1 MTMQNITLSPER
13 RAAILQQLHSRRTK
27 LHWTAGKIALA
38 AVLAALLTFSTF
50 AAAIPALRAALQNAL
65 GSFSEQ
71 SQSLTGIAAEDNG
84 IEVRPVAA
92 LSSSNLVRVWVEVQD
107 KTGDRLSEDMLING
121 WIDHEQDKD
130 APTVNGWRS
139 GERIVFYDENSRT
152 ALIEIDEIGRP
163 IADGTE
169 VNVSFSSFQPA
180 ERAEE
185 TVNFPR
191 EMLSV
196 TGLKNMTP
204 DIGVPLF
211 AEHIPLIPEQTP
223 CKLEGSNRVRLS
235 SVGFGEDGKLHIQA
249 AFLGEANHSGS
260 SIHSRVTDERDP
272 NQYYGGGRYFQYN
285 DQWYFDEVFDI
296 TPEDLPYLTFGDLQG
311 TYQLHAP
318 VEGIWSC
325 TITVE
330 TADEVVYH
338 PNVQVGGALVEEI
351 RVSEIGISTR
361 SSSKGTK
368 LGYRP
373 TYAITK
379 DGEKLYLTDN
389 CIDGGWGTVLD
400 DNGDPLPDGMGY
412 AHDQWEFDEPLD
424 PSDIV
429 LLNFDG
435 VDVPLQ

>member
-27 LHWTAGKIALA
+27 LHWTVGKITLA
-38 AVLAALLTFSTF
+38 AVLAALLTFSAF

-71 SQSLTGIAAEDNG
+71 SQPLTGIAAEDNG

-92 LSSSNLVRVWVEVQD
+92 LTSSNLVRVWVEVQD

-139 GERIVFYDENSRT
+139 GERVVSYDENSRT
-152 ALIEIDEIGRP
+152 ALIEIYEIGRP

-169 VNVSFSSFQPA
+169 VNISFSSFQPA

-185 TVNFPR
+185 TVDFPC

-196 TGLKNMTP
+196 TGLKNMAE
-204 DIGVPLF
+204 DMGVPFF

-223 CKLEGSNRVRLS
+223 CELEGSNRVRLS

-272 NQYYGGGRYFQYN
+272 NQYFGGGRYFQYN
-285 DQWYFDEVFDI
+285 NQWYFDEVFDI
-296 TPEDLPYLTFGDLQG
+296 APEDLPYLTFGDLQG
-311 TYQLHAP
+311 TYQLHDP

-351 RVSEIGISTR
+351 RVSEIGISAR
-361 SSSKGTK
+361 SSSKGTI
-368 LGYRP
+368 LGHRP

-379 DGEKLYLTDN
+379 DGEKLYLTNN

>member
-1 MTMQNITLSPER
+1 MMMPNITLSPER

-27 LHWTAGKIALA
+27 PRWTAGRIALA
-38 AVLAALLTFSTF
+38 AILAALLTFSAF
-50 AAAIPALRAALQNAL
+50 AAAIPAIRAALQNAL

-71 SQSLTGIAAEDNG
+71 SQPITGIAVEDNG

-92 LSSSNLVRVWVEVQD
+92 LASSNLVRVWVEVQD
-107 KTGDRLSEDMLING
+107 KTGDRLSDDMLING

-130 APTVNGWRS
+130 TPAINGWRG
-139 GERIVFYDENSRT
+139 GERVVYYDENSRT
-152 ALIEIDEIGRP
+152 ALIEIDSIGRP
-163 IADGTE
+163 VTDGAE
-169 VNVSFSSFQPA
+169 IDVSFSSFQPSA
-180 ERAEE
+180 RAAE
-185 TVNFPR
+185 TVDFPR

-204 DIGVPLF
+204 DMGVPLF

-223 CKLEGSNRVRLS
+223 CELEGSNRVRLS
-235 SVGFGEDGKLHIQA
+235 SVGFGEDGKLHIQV

-260 SIHSRVTDERDP
+260 TIHSRATDERNP
-272 NQYYGGGRYFQYN
+272 EQHLGGGRYFQYN

-311 TYQLHAP
+311 TYQLHSP

-351 RVSEIGISTR
+351 RVSEIGISAR
-361 SSSKGTK
+361 SSSKGTR

-379 DGEKLYLTDN
+379 DGEKLYLTNN

>member
-1 MTMQNITLSPER
+1 MKCGR
-13 RAAILQQLHSRRTK
+13 
-27 LHWTAGKIALA
+27 
-38 AVLAALLTFSTF
+38 LAAL
-50 AAAIPALRAALQNAL
+50 A
-65 GSFSEQ
+65 
-71 SQSLTGIAAEDNG
+71 
-84 IEVRPVAA
+84 
-92 LSSSNLVRVWVEVQD
+92 SSNLVRVWVEVQD
-107 KTGDRLSEDMLING
+107 KTGDRLSDDMLING

-130 APTVNGWRS
+130 TPAINGWRG
-139 GERIVFYDENSRT
+139 GERVVYYDENSRT
-152 ALIEIDEIGRP
+152 ALIEIDSIGRP
-163 IADGTE
+163 IADGTK

-185 TVNFPR
+185 TVDDFPR

-204 DIGVPLF
+204 DMGVPLF
-211 AEHIPLIPEQTP
+211 EEHIPLIPEQTP
-223 CKLEGSNRVRLS
+223 CELEGSNRVRLS
-235 SVGFGEDGKLHIQA
+235 SVGFGEDGKLHIQV

-260 SIHSRVTDERDP
+260 TIHSRATDERNP
-272 NQYYGGGRYFQYN
+272 EQHLGGGRYFQYN

-311 TYQLHAP
+311 TYQLHSP

-351 RVSEIGISTR
+351 RVSEIGISAR
-361 SSSKGTK
+361 SSSKGTR

-379 DGEKLYLTDN
+379 DGEKLYLTNN
-389 CIDGGWGTVLD
+389 CIDGGWGTALD

>member
-1 MTMQNITLSPER
+1 MTMPNITLSPER

-27 LHWTAGKIALA
+27 PRWTAGRIALA
-38 AVLAALLTFSTF
+38 AILAALLTFSAF
-50 AAAIPALRAALQNAL
+50 AAAIPAIRAALQNAL

-71 SQSLTGIAAEDNG
+71 SQPITGIAVEDNG

-92 LSSSNLVRVWVEVQD
+92 LASSNLVRVWVEVQD
-107 KTGDRLSEDMLING
+107 KTGDRLSDDMLING

-130 APTVNGWRS
+130 TPAINGWRG
-139 GERIVFYDENSRT
+139 GERVVYYDENSRT
-152 ALIEIDEIGRP
+152 ALIEIDSIGRP
-163 IADGTE
+163 VTDGAE
-169 VNVSFSSFQPA
+169 IDVSFSSFQPSA
-180 ERAEE
+180 RAAE
-185 TVNFPR
+185 TVDFPR

-204 DIGVPLF
+204 DMGVPLF

-223 CKLEGSNRVRLS
+223 CELEGSNRVRLS
-235 SVGFGEDGKLHIQA
+235 SVGFGEDGKLHIQV

-260 SIHSRVTDERDP
+260 TIHSRATDERNP
-272 NQYYGGGRYFQYN
+272 EQHLGGGRYFQYN

-296 TPEDLPYLTFGDLQG
+296 TPEDLPYLTFDDLQG
-311 TYQLHAP
+311 TYQLHSP

-351 RVSEIGISTR
+351 RVSEIGISAR
-361 SSSKGTK
+361 SSSKGTR

-379 DGEKLYLTDN
+379 DGEKLYLTNN

>member
-13 RAAILQQLHSRRTK
+13 RAAILHKLTPRRAK
-27 LHWTAGKIALA
+27 LRWTTGRIVLA

-65 GSFSEQ
+65 GSFTEQ
-71 SQSLTGIAAEDNG
+71 SQPITGIVVEDNG

-121 WIDHEQDKD
+121 WIDHEQDEN
-130 APTVNGWRS
+130 APAVNGWR
-139 GERIVFYDENSRT
+139 GDAHVVYYDENSRT

-180 ERAEE
+180 ECAEE
-185 TVNFPR
+185 TVDFPR

-196 TGLKNMTP
+196 TGLKNMTE
-204 DIGVPLF
+204 DMGVPLF
-211 AEHIPLIPEQTP
+211 AEHLPLIPEQTP
-223 CKLEGSNRVRLS
+223 CELEGSDRVRLS
-235 SVGFGEDGKLHIQA
+235 SVGFGEDGKLHIQV

-260 SIHSRVTDERDP
+260 TVYSRTTDARNPDQSP
-272 NQYYGGGRYFQYN
+272 SGGRYFQYN
-285 DQWYFDEVFDI
+285 DQWYYDEVFDV

-311 TYQLHAP
+311 TYQLNDP

-351 RVSEIGISTR
+351 RVSEIGISAR
-361 SSSKGTK
+361 SSSRGTV
-368 LGYRP
+368 LGHRP

-379 DGEKLYLTDN
+379 NGEKLYLTNN

-400 DNGDPLPDGMGY
+400 DSSNPLPDGMGY

-435 VDVPLQ
+435 VDIPLQ

>member
-13 RAAILQQLHSRRTK
+13 RAAILQALHSQRTK
-27 LHWTAGKIALA
+27 LRWTTGRIVLA
-38 AVLAALLTFSTF
+38 MVLAALLTFSAF
-50 AAAIPALRAALQNAL
+50 AAAIPAIRAALQNAL

-71 SQSLTGIAAEDNG
+71 SQPITGIAVEDNG

-121 WIDHEQDKD
+121 YIDHEQDKD
-130 APTVNGWRS
+130 APAVNGWKA
-139 GERIVFYDENSRT
+139 GERVVYYDEDSRT
-152 ALIEIDEIGRP
+152 ALIEIYEIGRS
-163 IADGTE
+163 IADGTK
-169 VNVSFSSFQPA
+169 VNVSFSSFQSA

-185 TVNFPR
+185 TVDFPR

-204 DIGVPLF
+204 DMGVPLF

-223 CKLEGSNRVRLS
+223 CELEGSNRVRLS
-235 SVGFGEDGKLHIQA
+235 SVGFGEDSKLHIQV

-260 SIHSRVTDERDP
+260 TIHSRATDERNP
-272 NQYYGGGRYFQYN
+272 EQYLGGGRYFQYN
-285 DQWYFDEVFDI
+285 DQWYFDEAFDI

-311 TYQLHAP
+311 TYQLHDP
-318 VEGIWSC
+318 VEGNWSC

-351 RVSEIGISTR
+351 RVSEIGVSAR
-361 SSSKGTK
+361 SSSKGTT

-379 DGEKLYLTDN
+379 DGEKLYLTNN
-389 CIDGGWGTVLD
+389 CIDGGWGTVLE
-400 DNGDPLPDGMGY
+400 DNGNPLPDGMGY

>member
-1 MTMQNITLSPER
+1 MTMPNITLSPER

-27 LHWTAGKIALA
+27 PRWTAGRIALA
-38 AVLAALLTFSTF
+38 AILAALLTFSAF
-50 AAAIPALRAALQNAL
+50 AAAIPAIRAALQNAL

-71 SQSLTGIAAEDNG
+71 SQPITGIAVEDNG

-92 LSSSNLVRVWVEVQD
+92 LASSNLVRVWVEVQD
-107 KTGDRLSEDMLING
+107 KTGDRLSDDMLING

-130 APTVNGWRS
+130 TPAINGWRG
-139 GERIVFYDENSRT
+139 GERVVYYDENSRT
-152 ALIEIDEIGRP
+152 ALIEIDSIGRP
-163 IADGTE
+163 VTDGAE
-169 VNVSFSSFQPA
+169 IDVSFSSFQPSA
-180 ERAEE
+180 RAAE
-185 TVNFPR
+185 TVDFPR

-204 DIGVPLF
+204 DMGVPLF

-223 CKLEGSNRVRLS
+223 CELEGSNRVRLS
-235 SVGFGEDGKLHIQA
+235 SVGFGEDGKLHIQV

-260 SIHSRVTDERDP
+260 TIHSRATDERNP
-272 NQYYGGGRYFQYN
+272 EQHLGGGRYFQYN
-285 DQWYFDEVFDI
+285 DQWYFDEVFNI

-311 TYQLHAP
+311 TYQLHSP

-351 RVSEIGISTR
+351 RVSEIGISAR
-361 SSSKGTK
+361 SSSKGTR

-379 DGEKLYLTDN
+379 DGEKLYLTNN

-412 AHDQWEFDEPLD
+412 AHDQWEVDEPLD
-424 PSDIV
+424 PSDISF
-429 LLNFDG
+429 LNFDG

>member
-13 RAAILQQLHSRRTK
+13 RAAILHKLTPRRAK
-27 LHWTAGKIALA
+27 LRWTTGRIVLA
-38 AVLAALLTFSTF
+38 AALAALLTFSTF

-71 SQSLTGIAAEDNG
+71 SQPITGIAVEDNG

-121 WIDHEQDKD
+121 WIDHEQDEN
-130 APTVNGWRS
+130 APAVNGWR
-139 GERIVFYDENSRT
+139 GGAHVVYYDENSRT

-185 TVNFPR
+185 TVDFPR

-196 TGLKNMTP
+196 TGLKNMTE
-204 DIGVPLF
+204 DMGVPLF
-211 AEHIPLIPEQTP
+211 AEHLPLIPEQTP
-223 CKLEGSNRVRLS
+223 CELEGSDRVRLS
-235 SVGFGEDGKLHIQA
+235 SVGFGEDGKLHIQV

-260 SIHSRVTDERDP
+260 TVYSRTTDARNPDQSP
-272 NQYYGGGRYFQYN
+272 GGGRYFQYN
-285 DQWYFDEVFDI
+285 DQWYYDEVFDV

-311 TYQLHAP
+311 TYQLNDP

-351 RVSEIGISTR
+351 RVSEIGISAR
-361 SSSKGTK
+361 SSSRGTV
-368 LGYRP
+368 LGHRP

-379 DGEKLYLTDN
+379 DGEKLYLTNN

-400 DNGDPLPDGMGY
+400 DSSNPLPDGMGY